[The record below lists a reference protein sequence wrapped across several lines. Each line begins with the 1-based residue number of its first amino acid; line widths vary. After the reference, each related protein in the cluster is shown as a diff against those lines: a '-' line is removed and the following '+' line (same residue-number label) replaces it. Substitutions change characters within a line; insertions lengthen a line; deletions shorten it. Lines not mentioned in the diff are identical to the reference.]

1 MRSGSAALHGS
12 WPKMTV
18 TPIRVML
25 VDDSVVARSI
35 FARMLSNC
43 DGIEIICEASD
54 GDAAVACL
62 DENEVDIILLDI
74 EMPKRSGL
82 EALPDIL
89 AKANGARVLVVSAFA
104 EENGPAAVQA
114 LSLGACDTL
123 AKPGRASFS
132 GRFSEILI
140 DKVLRL
146 GRSALERADSRYAAR
161 PLLDYRTISKPRCIA
176 IGSSTGGIPVI
187 DHILRNL
194 DDSLDCPIFITQ
206 HLPAAFMNFF
216 AGQLDGVAKRT
227 VKVAEVGERVKRNHV
242 YLAPGHAHLVCRNE
256 GKDVIVDHQSRNSA
270 SRYCPS
276 VDAMLVSVAR
286 AYGRGGLAFIFSGM
300 GNDGLV
306 GARAFNAFAAP
317 VFVQDMQSSVVWGMP
332 GAIANEGLATAIMTP
347 AHMTDMLS
355 RLGGQHD
362 RR

>member
-1 MRSGSAALHGS
+1 MRSISAASGGS
-12 WPKMTV
+12 WPQATA

-35 FARMLSNC
+35 FARVLGNC

-54 GDAAVACL
+54 GDAAVASL
-62 DENEVDIILLDI
+62 EENEVDIILLDI

-82 EALPDIL
+82 DALPDIL

-123 AKPGRASFS
+123 AKPGRTGFS

-140 DKVLRL
+140 EKVLRL
-146 GRSALERADSRYAAR
+146 GRSALERTDSKYTAR
-161 PLLDYRTISKPRCIA
+161 PLPDYRALSKPSCIA
-176 IGSSTGGIPVI
+176 IGSSTGGIPAI
-187 DHILRNL
+187 QHILRNL

-206 HLPAAFMNFF
+206 HLPAAFMPFF
-216 AGQLDGVAKRT
+216 AGQLAGLTKRT
-227 VKVAEVGERVKRNHV
+227 VKVAEAGECVKNNHV
-242 YLAPGHAHLVCRNE
+242 YLAPGRAHLVCHRDGN
-256 GKDVIVDHQSRNSA
+256 DVIIGHQSRYSA

-276 VDAMLVSVAR
+276 VDAMLASVAR
-286 AYGRGGLAFIFSGM
+286 AYGRDALALVFSGM

-306 GARAFNAFAAP
+306 GARAFNAWAAP
-317 VFVQDMQSSVVWGMP
+317 VVVQDMQSSVVWGMP
-332 GAIANEGLATAIMTP
+332 GAIVKEGLATAIMTP
-347 AHMTDMLS
+347 ADMTDMLS
-355 RLGGQHD
+355 RIATSS
-362 RR
+362 

>member
-1 MRSGSAALHGS
+1 MRSRSAALGGS
-12 WPKMTV
+12 WPQV
-18 TPIRVML
+18 AATPIRVML

-35 FARMLSNC
+35 FARVLGKC
-43 DGIEIICEASD
+43 DGIDIICEASD
-54 GDAAVACL
+54 GDAAVASL

-82 EALPDIL
+82 DALPDIL

-123 AKPGRASFS
+123 AKPGRAGFS

-146 GRSALERADSRYAAR
+146 GRSAQQRSDSRYAAR
-161 PLLDYRTISKPRCIA
+161 PFFLDYRTLSKPRCIA

-187 DHILRNL
+187 HHILRNL

-206 HLPAAFMNFF
+206 HLPAAFVNFF
-216 AGQLDGVAKRT
+216 AGQLNGLTKRT
-227 VKVAEVGERVKRNHV
+227 VKVAEAGERVKDNHIYV
-242 YLAPGHAHLVCRNE
+242 APGHAHLVCRSE
-256 GKDVIVDHQSRNSA
+256 GNDVIIGHQSRYSA

-286 AYGRGGLAFIFSGM
+286 VYGPDALALVFSGM

-332 GAIANEGLATAIMTP
+332 GAIANEGLAAAIMTP
-347 AHMTDMLS
+347 AHMTGMLS
-355 RLGGQHD
+355 RLATST
-362 RR
+362 